1 VLIGAYICTERDLLG
16 KSYGVETTSWI
27 QSLGSLVTSGF
38 DTDFVLLNQRVKKLF
53 MDDKK
58 YWVGFNLIKG
68 IGAVRMQA
76 LINTFDDLES
86 AWKAAPVDLAGA
98 GLSLKLIE
106 RIIQAREQ
114 VDLEKVW
121 ARIKSQGIKIL
132 TWKDEAYPQ
141 RLKEIEQPPP
151 VLYIRGEYLPDDL
164 YAVAIVGTRRVTPY
178 GRQITEELS
187 SYLASNGITVISGL
201 ARGVDAI
208 AHQTALKAGGRTI
221 GVLGSGVDKIYPPEH
236 RQLAERMMESGAIL
250 SDYAPGTPPDASNFP
265 PRNRIISG
273 LSLAVVVIE
282 AGETSGALITA
293 EFAAEQGREIFA
305 VPGSILA
312 PQSKGTNK
320 LIQKGALPLL
330 SVNDLMQA
338 LNLTR
343 MGEQKAVR
351 KIIPAD
357 ETEARLMN
365 VLGTEPLHVD
375 EIRNQTELPIEKVSA
390 ALALMELKGMVRQVG
405 GMNYV
410 AVHEEES
417 DYLV

>member
-1 VLIGAYICTERDLLG
+1 ME
-16 KSYGVETTSWI
+16 E
-27 QSLGSLVTSGF
+27 
-38 DTDFVLLNQRVKKLF
+38 
-53 MDDKK
+53 KK

-76 LINTFDDLES
+76 LVQYFG
-86 AWKAAPVDLAGA
+86 DLAGA
-98 GLSLKLIE
+98 GMGLKVIE
-106 RIIQAREQ
+106 RIVQARTQ
-114 VDLEKVW
+114 VDLDKVW
-121 ARIKSQGIKIL
+121 DRIESQGIRIL
-132 TWKDEAYPQ
+132 TWLDNAYPQ

-151 VLYIRGEYLPDDL
+151 VLYLKGEYVPDDL
-164 YAVAIVGTRRVTPY
+164 FAVAIVGTRRVTPY
-178 GRQITEELS
+178 GRQITEELAA
-187 SYLASNGITVISGL
+187 YLAGHGITVISGL

-236 RQLAERMMESGAIL
+236 RQLAERMIESGAVV

-273 LSLAVVVIE
+273 LSLAVVVVE

-305 VPGSILA
+305 IPGSILA

-320 LIQKGALPLL
+320 LIQNGALPLL

-338 LNLTR
+338 LDLTR
-343 MGEQKAVR
+343 KGDQKAAR
-351 KIIPAD
+351 KMIPAD

-365 VLGTEPLHVD
+365 VLSAQPLHVD
-375 EIRNQTELPIEKVSA
+375 EIRNQSNLPIEKVSA

-410 AVHEEES
+410 AVREEQS
-417 DYLV
+417 DYQV

>member
-1 VLIGAYICTERDLLG
+1 M
-16 KSYGVETTSWI
+16 S
-27 QSLGSLVTSGF
+27 
-38 DTDFVLLNQRVKKLF
+38 DT
-53 MDDKK
+53 K

-76 LINTFDDLES
+76 LINHFDDLES
-86 AWKAAPVDLAGA
+86 AWKAAPADLAGA

-106 RIIQAREQ
+106 RIVQAREQ

-121 ARIKSQGIKIL
+121 ARIEAQGIKIL
-132 TWKDEAYPQ
+132 TWKDEIYPQ

-151 VLYIRGEYLPDDL
+151 VLYVRGDYLLDDL
-164 YAVAIVGTRRVTPY
+164 FAVAIVGTRRVTSY
-178 GRQITEELS
+178 GRQITEELA
-187 SYLASNGITVISGL
+187 SYLAANGITVVSGL

-236 RQLAERMMESGAIL
+236 RQLAEKMMEHGAII

-293 EFAAEQGREIFA
+293 EFAAEQGREVFA

-320 LIQKGALPLL
+320 LIQNGALPLL
-330 SVNDLMQA
+330 SVNDLMQP

-343 MGEQKAVR
+343 MGEHKAAR
-351 KIIPAD
+351 KIIPAN

-365 VLGTEPLHVD
+365 ILSAEPIHVD

-390 ALALMELKGMVRQVG
+390 TLALMELKGMVRQVG
-405 GMNYV
+405 SMNYV
-410 AVHEEES
+410 AVREEQS

>member
-1 VLIGAYICTERDLLG
+1 
-16 KSYGVETTSWI
+16 
-27 QSLGSLVTSGF
+27 
-38 DTDFVLLNQRVKKLF
+38 

-58 YWVGFNLIKG
+58 YWIGFNLIKG

-76 LINTFDDLES
+76 LIQYFGDLEA
-86 AWKAAPVDLAGA
+86 AWKASPAELAEARLG
-98 GLSLKLIE
+98 KILIE
-106 RIIQAREQ
+106 RVVQAREG
-114 VDLEKVW
+114 VDLEKLW
-121 ARIKSQGIKIL
+121 EKIEKQGIKIL
-132 TWKDEAYPQ
+132 TWQDESYPQ
-141 RLKEIEQPPP
+141 RLKEIDQPPP

-164 YAVAIVGTRRVTPY
+164 FAVAIVGTRRVTPY

-187 SYLASNGITVISGL
+187 AFLAANGITVISGL

-208 AHQTALKAGGRTI
+208 AHQSTLKAGGRSI

-236 RQLAERMMESGAIL
+236 RGLAEQMIKHGAII

-320 LIQKGALPLL
+320 LIQNGALPLL

-338 LNLTR
+338 LDLTR
-343 MGEQKAVR
+343 VGEHKAAR

-365 VLGTEPLHVD
+365 VLGSEPLHVD
-375 EIRNQTELPIEKVSA
+375 EIRNQSELPIEKVSA

-410 AVHEEES
+410 AVREVQS
-417 DYLV
+417 DYSV

>member
-1 VLIGAYICTERDLLG
+1 ME
-16 KSYGVETTSWI
+16 E
-27 QSLGSLVTSGF
+27 
-38 DTDFVLLNQRVKKLF
+38 
-53 MDDKK
+53 KK

-76 LINTFDDLES
+76 LLQHFGDLES

-98 GLSLKLIE
+98 GMGLKVIE
-106 RIIQAREQ
+106 RIVQARTQ
-114 VDLEKVW
+114 VDLDKVW
-121 ARIKSQGIKIL
+121 DRIESQGIKIL
-132 TWKDEAYPQ
+132 TWMDDAYPQ

-164 YAVAIVGTRRVTPY
+164 FAVAIVGTRRVTPY

-187 SYLASNGITVISGL
+187 SYLAGHGITVISGL

-221 GVLGSGVDKIYPPEH
+221 SVLGSGVDKIYPPEH
-236 RQLAERMMESGAIL
+236 RQLAEQMMRNGAIV

-273 LSLAVVVIE
+273 LSLAIVVIE

-293 EFAAEQGREIFA
+293 EFAAEQGREVFA

-320 LIQKGALPLL
+320 LIQQGALPLL
-330 SVNDLMQA
+330 SVNDLIQA
-338 LNLTR
+338 LDLTR
-343 MGEQKAVR
+343 MGDQKAAR

-357 ETEARLMN
+357 ETEARVMT
-365 VLGTEPLHVD
+365 VLSAEPLHVD

-410 AVHEEES
+410 SVREEQS
-417 DYLV
+417 DYKV

>member
-1 VLIGAYICTERDLLG
+1 
-16 KSYGVETTSWI
+16 
-27 QSLGSLVTSGF
+27 
-38 DTDFVLLNQRVKKLF
+38 
-53 MDDKK
+53 M
-58 YWVGFNLIKG
+58 
-68 IGAVRMQA
+68 
-76 LINTFDDLES
+76 
-86 AWKAAPVDLAGA
+86 
-98 GLSLKLIE
+98 KLIE
-106 RIIQAREQ
+106 RIAQARQQ

-121 ARIKSQGIKIL
+121 AKIESQGIKIL
-132 TWKDEAYPQ
+132 TWKDEAYPG

-151 VLYIRGEYLPDDL
+151 VLYIRGNYLPDDL

-187 SYLASNGITVISGL
+187 SYLATNGITVISGL

-208 AHQTALKAGGRTI
+208 AHQTALKASGRTI

-236 RQLAERMMESGAIL
+236 RQLAERMMESGAIM

-343 MGEQKAVR
+343 MGEHKAAR

-365 VLGTEPLHVD
+365 VLGAEPLHVD

-390 ALALMELKGMVRQVG
+390 TLALMELKGMVRQVG

>member
-1 VLIGAYICTERDLLG
+1 
-16 KSYGVETTSWI
+16 
-27 QSLGSLVTSGF
+27 
-38 DTDFVLLNQRVKKLF
+38 

-68 IGAVRMQA
+68 IGAVRMQGLVA
-76 LINTFDDLES
+76 YFGDLEA
-86 AWKAAPVDLAGA
+86 AWNADHVSLAEA
-98 GLSLKLIE
+98 GLGAKVIE
-106 RIIQAREQ
+106 RVLAARKNINLDQ
-114 VDLEKVW
+114 VW
-121 ARIKSQGIKIL
+121 AKIESQGIKTL
-132 TWKDEAYPQ
+132 TWQDEAYPS
-141 RLKEIEQPPP
+141 RLKEIDQPPP
-151 VLYIRGEYLPDDL
+151 VMYIRGEYLPDDL
-164 YAVAIVGTRRVTPY
+164 FAVAIVGTRRVTPY

-187 SYLASNGITVISGL
+187 AFLASNGITIISGL

-208 AHQTALKAGGRTI
+208 AHQTALKSGGRTI
-221 GVLGSGVDKIYPPEH
+221 GILGSGVDKIYPPEH
-236 RQLAERMMESGAIL
+236 LKLAEQMMERGAII

-320 LIQKGALPLL
+320 LIQKGAQPLL

-338 LNLTR
+338 LDFTR
-343 MGEQKAVR
+343 IGEHKSAR
-351 KIIPAD
+351 KVIPAD
-357 ETEARLMN
+357 ETEARVLN
-365 VLGTEPLHVD
+365 VLGGEPLHVD
-375 EIRNQTELPIEKVSA
+375 EIRNQADLPIERVSA
-390 ALALMELKGMVRQVG
+390 TLALMELKGMVRQVG

-410 AVHEEES
+410 AVREDQAIYKPKE
-417 DYLV
+417 